1 MTIDVPSRNGLLHD
15 KQAPNRNL
23 YQLERLASLGTLSAG
38 LAHEIKNA
46 LVGVNTFINLLLDKN
61 QDAQLAEIVR
71 RELSRIDSIAS
82 QMLNLSNPADPKFA
96 PVPMHQLLEHALTL
110 VQHQLRAKSIS
121 LQRSFD
127 AASDVI
133 QGDEFQL
140 EQSMLNLLLNA
151 LEAMAPHGQL
161 VITTELITDSA
172 KPNRSARMATT
183 RLRVIIK
190 DDGAGIPAK
199 NMERLFEPF
208 FTTKEGGTGLGLA
221 ITQRIIQQHGG
232 SIEASSRPNEGST
245 FTMLLPSAAK

>member
-1 MTIDVPSRNGLLHD
+1 MTIDVSSRNDLLHD

-23 YQLERLASLGTLSAG
+23 CQLERLASLGTLSAG

-71 RELSRIDSIAS
+71 RELTRIDAIAS
-82 QMLNLSNPADPKFA
+82 QMLNLSNPAEPKFA
-96 PVPMHQLLEHALTL
+96 PVPVHQVLEHALTL
-110 VQHQLRAKSIS
+110 VQHQVRAKSIS

-127 AASDVI
+127 AASDVV

-161 VITTELITDSA
+161 VISTELIAEGA
-172 KPNRSARMATT
+172 KLNGSYRMATPY
-183 RLRVIIK
+183 LRVIVK
-190 DDGAGIPAK
+190 DNGAGIPEK
-199 NMERLFEPF
+199 NMQRLFEPF

-232 SIEASSRPNEGST
+232 TVEASSRINEGST
-245 FTMLLPSAAK
+245 FTILLPSAR